1 MSEFLQSAVTVASSQ
16 TSLEILIRLTFALA
30 AGFAVAWIYGRTR
43 LQAEITESFPA
54 TLVML
59 SVLIAMVTGVIGDS
73 VARAFSLVGA
83 LSIVRFRTVVR
94 DTQDTAFVLFS
105 VVVGMAAGAGA
116 FRSAVA
122 GVAFGGLAA
131 ALTMR
136 RAKPEVVAP
145 VSTTAA
151 PPEFLLTVILTLGTD
166 IETLK
171 PVCEAHAENIEL
183 RLFGTTKQ
191 GSALRAVYGLRIKPG
206 GSAAEL
212 VKRLN
217 QTSGVQ
223 SVELERPGII
233 DD

>member
-1 MSEFLQSAVTVASSQ
+1 MFEFLQSVSGPAGNQSTQ
-16 TSLEILIRLTFALA
+16 ELLIRLAVALA
-30 AGFAVAWIYGRTR
+30 GGFAVSWIYLLTR
-43 LQAEITESFPA
+43 AKAEVTDSFQA

-59 SVLIAMVTGVIGDS
+59 AVLIAMVTGVIGDS

-116 FRSAVA
+116 FRSAIA
-122 GVAFGGLAA
+122 GVAFGGIAA
-131 ALTMR
+131 AFTMR
-136 RAKPEVVAP
+136 RAKPETKTLAP
-145 VSTTAA
+145 QTPV
-151 PPEFLLTVILTLGTD
+151 PPEFLLTVVVTLGTD

-171 PVCEAHAENIEL
+171 PVCAADAQDIEL

-191 GSALRAVYGLRIKPG
+191 GAALRAIYGVRLKPG

-217 QTSGVQ
+217 QTNGVQ
-223 SVELERPGII
+223 SVELQRPGMPEN
-233 DD
+233 

>member
-1 MSEFLQSAVTVASSQ
+1 MSEFLQSIAGPAGSQ
-16 TSLEILIRLTFALA
+16 STQEILIRLAFALVT
-30 AGFAVAWIYGRTR
+30 GFVVSWIYRLTR
-43 LQAEITESFPA
+43 DKAETTDSFQA

-59 SVLIAMVTGVIGDS
+59 AVLIAMVTGVIGDS

-122 GVAFGGLAA
+122 GVAFGGVAA

-136 RAKPEVVAP
+136 RAKPETKAP
-145 VSTTAA
+145 LADTSIQ
-151 PPEFLLTVILTLGTD
+151 PEFLLTVILTLGTD

-171 PVCEAHAENIEL
+171 PVCEVHAQDIEL
-183 RLFGTTKQ
+183 RMFGTTKQ
-191 GSALRAVYGLRIKPG
+191 GAALRATYGLRIKPG
-206 GSAAEL
+206 GSVAEL

-217 QTSGVQ
+217 QTNGVQ
-223 SVELERPGII
+223 SVELQRPGML

>member
-1 MSEFLQSAVTVASSQ
+1 MSELLQAAVGPIVSQ
-16 TSLEILIRLTFALA
+16 STQEILIRLTVALVS
-30 AGFAVAWIYGRTR
+30 GFVVSWIYLRTR
-43 LQAEITESFPA
+43 VKSEITESFQA

-59 SVLIAMVTGVIGDS
+59 AVLIAMVTGVIGDS

-116 FRSAVA
+116 FRSAAA
-122 GVAFGGLAA
+122 GMLFGGIAA

-136 RAKPEVVAP
+136 RAKPESKAP
-145 VSTTAA
+145 TVG
-151 PPEFLLTVILTLGTD
+151 PPIPPDFLLTVVLTLGTD

-171 PVCEAHAENIEL
+171 PVCEAQAQDIEL

-191 GSALRAVYGLRIKPG
+191 GAALRATYGLRIRPG

-217 QTSGVQ
+217 QTNGVQ
-223 SVELERPGII
+223 SVELERPGML

>member
-1 MSEFLQSAVTVASSQ
+1 MSEFLQSTFSTTTGQS
-16 TSLEILIRLTFALA
+16 TEEILIRLAFALI
-30 AGFAVAWIYGRTR
+30 AGFAVSWIYRLTR
-43 LQAEITESFPA
+43 IKAEVTDSFGA

-59 SVLIAMVTGVIGDS
+59 AVLIAMVTGVIGDS

-116 FRSAVA
+116 FLSAIA
-122 GVAFGGLAA
+122 GIAFGGIAA
-131 ALTMR
+131 ALTKP
-136 RAKPEVVAP
+136 RATPPVFGAAP
-145 VSTTAA
+145 ASPV
-151 PPEFLLTVILTLGTD
+151 PPEFLLTVVLTLGTD
-166 IETLK
+166 VETLR
-171 PVCEAHAENIEL
+171 PVCEEYAENIEL

-191 GSALRAVYGLRIKPG
+191 GAALRAVYGLQIRRG
-206 GSAAEL
+206 ASAAEL

-217 QTSGVQ
+217 QTNGVQ
-223 SVELERPGII
+223 SVELERPGLI

>member
-1 MSEFLQSAVTVASSQ
+1 VSELLQSAIGAAASQS
-16 TSLEILIRLTFALA
+16 TKEILVRLAFALVSGFLVSWIYRLTR
-30 AGFAVAWIYGRTR
+30 VKEET
-43 LQAEITESFPA
+43 TDSFQA

-59 SVLIAMVTGVIGDS
+59 AVLIAMVTGVIGDS

-122 GVAFGGLAA
+122 GVAFGGIAA

-136 RAKPEVVAP
+136 RSKPEIAAP
-145 VSTTAA
+145 AAGTPA
-151 PPEFLLTVILTLGTD
+151 PPEFLLTVVLTLGTD
-166 IETLK
+166 IESLK

-191 GSALRAVYGLRIKPG
+191 GSALRAMYGLRIRPG

-217 QTSGVQ
+217 QTNGVQ
-223 SVELERPGII
+223 SVELERPGMI

>member
-1 MSEFLQSAVTVASSQ
+1 VSEFLQSVVPAASGQ
-16 TSLEILIRLTFALA
+16 TSQEILLRLTFALA
-30 AGFAVAWIYGRTR
+30 AGFGVAWIYRLTR
-43 LQAEITESFPA
+43 AKEDRMESFQA

-59 SVLIAMVTGVIGDS
+59 AVLIAMVTGVIGDS

-105 VVVGMAAGAGA
+105 VVAGMAAGAGA
-116 FRSAVA
+116 FRSMIA
-122 GVAFGGLAA
+122 GLAFGGIAA

-136 RAKPEVVAP
+136 RAKPEAIAP
-145 VSTTAA
+145 VASMAVS
-151 PPEFLLTVILTLGTD
+151 PEFLLTVVLTLGSD
-166 IETLK
+166 IEILK

-183 RLFGTTKQ
+183 RVFGTTKQ
-191 GSALRAVYGLRIKPG
+191 GAALRAIYGLKLRPG

-217 QTSGVQ
+217 QTNGVQ
-223 SVELERPGII
+223 SVELERPGMI